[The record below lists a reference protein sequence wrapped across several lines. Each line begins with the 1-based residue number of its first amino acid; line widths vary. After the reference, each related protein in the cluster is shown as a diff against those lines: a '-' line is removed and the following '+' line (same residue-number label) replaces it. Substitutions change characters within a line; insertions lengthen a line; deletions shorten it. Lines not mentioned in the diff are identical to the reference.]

1 MALNT
6 STLAE
11 TGIVIGGVC
20 GSVGTFGRTS
30 LDGDREKFTF
40 LGRCRD
46 YGRAR
51 CWCVISFILMLSTYS
66 VIVQIPSEQH
76 MMAFLHAPA
85 YPLPFFSETTLTMTS
100 RPIYMRLTEHHCL
113 VQQPRIPVPRQKIG
127 PFHDDGVQNAWFPG
141 PPGSL
146 RWDSFTDHQSGKPHI
161 ALYTHSG
168 HTTEYQT
175 FQPEN
180 AGTDWS
186 GYEHDRQSCF
196 SCRTRAELIE
206 VAVSEERREFEEEQ
220 QRETENAFASVG
232 LGREYTVSFDSG
244 MDIDGEDEECEDRDS
259 DVMDES
265 EHYVDADLPPIRKTH
280 DWIRN
285 VVECD
290 GIKDVM
296 VTGAVSGASTLPI
309 LALIPFAD

>member
-1 MALNT
+1 
-6 STLAE
+6 
-11 TGIVIGGVC
+11 
-20 GSVGTFGRTS
+20 
-30 LDGDREKFTF
+30 
-40 LGRCRD
+40 
-46 YGRAR
+46 
-51 CWCVISFILMLSTYS
+51 
-66 VIVQIPSEQH
+66 